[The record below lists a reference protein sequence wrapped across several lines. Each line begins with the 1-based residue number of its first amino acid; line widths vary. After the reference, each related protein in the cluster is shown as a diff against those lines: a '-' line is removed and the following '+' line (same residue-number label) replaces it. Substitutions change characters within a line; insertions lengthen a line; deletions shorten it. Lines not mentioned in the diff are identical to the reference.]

1 MVLPIWMP
9 ISRMWDLITLAKI
22 LLHFSHCSS
31 WRNPIRLRRWM
42 VYFIEKARGKPCR
55 VWVWSLPASGLL
67 QGHFLFQ
74 SLNHWGYSV
83 ADSLNIVWTTSPR
96 TGRWS
101 STSQGVQGS
110 PTVMWPSG
118 RWVCWQP
125 ARVLWECEQLCCDN
139 WVYLWLG
146 LSSAE
151 LRDLGH
157 QVRLW
162 PSSCHS
168 LSKGD
173 SSSWPT
179 QLLRPTTQRKGLSP
193 WLQMEAMFQTK
204 SRGSFSFT

>member
-1 MVLPIWMP
+1 MINHCTKLNLSVESEWFCPSLWMP
-9 ISRMWDLITLAKI
+9 IRRMWDLITLARI

-31 WRNPIRLRRWM
+31 WGNPIKLRRWM
-42 VYFIEKARGKPCR
+42 VYFIDKARGKPCR
-55 VWVWSLPASGLL
+55 DWAWSLPASGLL

-74 SLNHWGYSV
+74 SLNHWGY
-83 ADSLNIVWTTSPR
+83 
-96 TGRWS
+96 RWS

-110 PTVMWPSG
+110 PTMMWSGG

-151 LRDLGH
+151 LHDLGH

-162 PSSCHS
+162 PSSCHI
-168 LSKGD
+168 LSKFLTH
-173 SSSWPT
+173 PI
-179 QLLRPTTQRKGLSP
+179 
-193 WLQMEAMFQTK
+193 A
-204 SRGSFSFT
+204 